1 MEGFICLE
9 KQERLVQ
16 FETGSTKIKELILSD
31 ANPYP
36 GYYSETPADTQAT
49 KPKYIFAAMKQGEGC
64 YEDIV
69 LRAAFKIKKILDYD
83 FEANYG
89 RISLFN
95 KTKPCIRIKI
105 DNLSK
110 VPELIKLFNKEGI
123 LFQPAEKITPYD
135 SLIRIRKYM
144 TFTELSED
152 IYSGDKENHY
162 YIQVPEKLEWK
173 EFVKL
178 IISIRSSGDFGIF
191 DAAQTSLYQ
200 KNKIIEFVR
209 IYTKSFKTKD
219 FIKLKDEI
227 FKRIN

>member
-16 FETGSTKIKELILSD
+16 FETGGKKMKELILSD

-49 KPKYIFAAMKQGEGC
+49 KPKYIFAAMKQGDGC

-69 LRAAFKIKKILDYD
+69 LRAGFNLKNKVDYE

-95 KTKPCIRIKI
+95 KTKPCVRIKI
-105 DNLSK
+105 DDLSK
-110 VPELIKLFNKEGI
+110 VPELIKLLKEEGI
-123 LFQPAEKITPYD
+123 QFQPAEKVSPYD
-135 SLIRIRKYM
+135 SIIRIRKHM
-144 TFTELSED
+144 SFNKLAED
-152 IYSGDKENHY
+152 VYSGDKENHY
-162 YIQVPEKLEWK
+162 YIQVSEKLEWK
-173 EFVKL
+173 DFEKL
-178 IISIRSSGDFGIF
+178 ILSIKSSGDFGIF

-200 KNKIIEFVR
+200 KDEIIEFVR
-209 IYTKSFKTKD
+209 IYTKSFKTED
-219 FIKLKDEI
+219 FVKLKDEI
-227 FKRIN
+227 CKRIS